1 MKKLFYLFL
10 LLLTLYNVYLSSFL
24 VRQGE
29 VYFISDVSRDFLLL
43 QEMDQK
49 KIILIGPRSSTN
61 NLFHGPLWTYINYP
75 AYVIGNG
82 NPVFVAWYWI
92 FLECIFIATSF
103 YMVRKLFN
111 TLTAFV
117 FIAVVSVPLISRMG
131 GFFHAEAT
139 FFFMPM
145 YFFSICMYV
154 KSKKNL
160 YLALHLLALAVFIQ
174 LEIGVGI
181 QFFILSILL
190 IIWFILRHKLWKH
203 LLTLFLLPL
212 FLSNFIIFDL
222 RNGLRMAKAIFSTG
236 GSLHFF
242 IPLKSW
248 LENRINNTISLQLFN
263 DASTNFFI
271 CFIFGFV
278 IFITILLIKNRS
290 KYNHIY
296 LLFLFYYF
304 GYMIL
309 SFFNKGVFLFHYS
322 FLLIPLTTL
331 WIVSFLTS
339 KYKIFFFPLIGIIF
353 YLGFVSA
360 ISYVESR
367 EIFIEKNFNS
377 WKSLSSI
384 AREIIDSQKGKE
396 FGYFVYAPDAFAY
409 QPRYA
414 MMYNFKAANAKAFEY
429 VKKPT
434 TYVIAAPSPADNP
447 YMSYVW
453 WRKVPVGI
461 SSEPAEVKKFPS
473 GFTLET
479 FNLSLEEQRIPHDKA
494 IELGIHFR

>member
-1 MKKLFYLFL
+1 
-10 LLLTLYNVYLSSFL
+10 
-24 VRQGE
+24 
-29 VYFISDVSRDFLLL
+29 
-43 QEMDQK
+43 
-49 KIILIGPRSSTN
+49 
-61 NLFHGPLWTYINYP
+61 
-75 AYVIGNG
+75 
-82 NPVFVAWYWI
+82 
-92 FLECIFIATSF
+92 
-103 YMVRKLFN
+103 
-111 TLTAFV
+111 
-117 FIAVVSVPLISRMG
+117 
-131 GFFHAEAT
+131 
-139 FFFMPM
+139 
-145 YFFSICMYV
+145 
-154 KSKKNL
+154 
-160 YLALHLLALAVFIQ
+160 
-174 LEIGVGI
+174 
-181 QFFILSILL
+181 
-190 IIWFILRHKLWKH
+190 
-203 LLTLFLLPL
+203 
-212 FLSNFIIFDL
+212 
-222 RNGLRMAKAIFSTG
+222 MAKAIFSTG